1 MHTDDSKKFDRRTI
15 EKNLKEGIISA
26 EEWENFLRALPDV
39 SDSVDLVTIEEG
51 QKEKTTKQRRK
62 KSKKS
67 VEKETTPDK
76 EQ

>member
-39 SDSVDLVTIEEG
+39 SDSVDLVTIEEA
-51 QKEKTTKQRRK
+51 QKEETTKQRRK